1 MADTHPVVSLFIKSE
16 GENLLHFD
24 KKQGV
29 VFYKGN
35 KYPLHQL
42 KANNKANRGD
52 LFFMQEPTYYL
63 SMCCSSFLLVPLEY
77 K

>member
-52 LFFMQEPTYYL
+52 LFFM
-63 SMCCSSFLLVPLEY
+63 
-77 K
+77 